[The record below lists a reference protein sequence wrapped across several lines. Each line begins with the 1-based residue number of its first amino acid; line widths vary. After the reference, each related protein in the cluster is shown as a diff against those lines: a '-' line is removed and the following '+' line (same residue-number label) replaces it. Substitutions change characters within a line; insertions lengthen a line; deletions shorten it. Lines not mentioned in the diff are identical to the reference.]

1 MESKMIYKKM
11 ASVMVAVSAISK
23 ARKNQTQNY
32 NFRGIDDVYN
42 ELHDIMAENSIVCL
56 PEILSERSEER
67 TSKNGGCLIYRVI
80 HMRFTFITEDGSS
93 VSCSVIGEG
102 MDNGDKATNKA
113 MSVAQKYALIQTF
126 LIPTEE
132 AKDPENDSHDLLPDS
147 KRVGLSVHNLIQK
160 VNENKIPID
169 LFTGFLISRKT
180 LTQHQKIND
189 LSDDKAKGML
199 DNWQMVLDLLGK
211 YADSNK

>member
-23 ARKNQTQNY
+23 DRKNQTQNY

-67 TSKNGGCLIYRVI
+67 QSKNGSCLIYRVI
-80 HMRFTFITEDGSS
+80 HMRFTFVTEDGSS

-132 AKDPENDSHDLLPDS
+132 DKDPENDSHDLLPDS
-147 KRVGLSVHNLIQK
+147 KRVGLNVHNLIQK